1 MPISIIYLIAFS
13 LSQLRT
19 WNNVQTDKAQN
30 SQTQWRAD
38 RDSQAGW
45 VSTHNLQ
52 IIWLAIHRLANP
64 TCSQFHILESLQFRL
79 CVHRDVNIIV

>member
-1 MPISIIYLIAFS
+1 MPISIFYLIAFS

-19 WNNVQTDKAQN
+19 WNSVQTDKAQN
-30 SQTQWRAD
+30 LQTQWRAD

-64 TCSQFHILESLQFRL
+64 TCSQFDILESLQFGL